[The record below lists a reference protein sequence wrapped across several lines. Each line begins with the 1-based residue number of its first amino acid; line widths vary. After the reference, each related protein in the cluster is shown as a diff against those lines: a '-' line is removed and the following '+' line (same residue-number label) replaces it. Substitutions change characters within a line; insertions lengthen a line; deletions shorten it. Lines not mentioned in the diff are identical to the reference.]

1 MYIVDAA
8 GHTNRINACVNGIL
22 KSFLDSRHSFRNLE
36 TPQACLDL
44 FLLWHNTRII
54 QRGKGQGKRL
64 FHIAGIRSDSD
75 DRLTLLGFQ
84 QQQQIQATSYLAFA
98 PLRHCSE

>member
-1 MYIVDAA
+1 MAFLRHNRAEHTERCIGTNYLRMYIVDAV

-54 QRGKGQGKRL
+54 QWGKGKDFSILQ
-64 FHIAGIRSDSD
+64 ASA
-75 DRLTLLGFQ
+75 LTLMTG
-84 QQQQIQATSYLAFA
+84 
-98 PLRHCSE
+98 